1 MKYQIV
7 LQWSLNNWED
17 FDSLVGLE
25 KLIIECL
32 SSDDFDVDGHDSGS
46 GEMNIFIET
55 NLPPSEAFSNI
66 EGVSKES
73 KHWCNVRAAFRAK
86 NKTDYTILRPKELKQ
101 FRVG

>member
-46 GEMNIFIET
+46 GEMY
-55 NLPPSEAFSNI
+55 
-66 EGVSKES
+66 
-73 KHWCNVRAAFRAK
+73 R
-86 NKTDYTILRPKELKQ
+86 
-101 FRVG
+101 

>member
-1 MKYQIV
+1 MKNSISNDSAVQTPKKWNFHEISNC

-17 FDSLVGLE
+17 FDSLVRLE
-25 KLIIECL
+25 KLMIENL

-73 KHWCNVRAAFRAK
+73 KHWC
-86 NKTDYTILRPKELKQ
+86 
-101 FRVG
+101 